1 MWKSVMFRVLLVN
14 GDVIREI
21 SEREGGEDGD
31 IEVVI
36 LPDRSA
42 EMKPGFTDVVVPQI
56 VDLRTCYK
64 RKTRL
69 CKINQVQVARD
80 DDG

>member
-1 MWKSVMFRVLLVN
+1 MFRVLFVN

-21 SEREGGEDGD
+21 SEREGEGDRD

-36 LPDRSA
+36 MPDRPP
-42 EMKPGFTDVVVPQI
+42 EMKPGFTDVVMSRFA
-56 VDLRTCYK
+56 DSRTCYK

-69 CKINQVQVARD
+69 CKINQVQVARN

>member
-1 MWKSVMFRVLLVN
+1 MFRVLLVN

-21 SEREGGEDGD
+21 SEREGEGDRD
-31 IEVVI
+31 IEVVVM
-36 LPDRSA
+36 PDRPP
-42 EMKPGFTDVVVPQI
+42 EMKPGFTDVTVPRF

-69 CKINQVQVARD
+69 YKINQVQVARY